1 MSTSIE
7 LLDRNSV
14 SFDSTALNGLRG
26 ISALHILFFHS
37 FLYSEFNFD
46 IYGAV
51 SIYKEEIYIVHD

>member
-37 FLYSEFNFD
+37 FLYSQFNFD

-51 SIYKEEIYIVHD
+51 SIYKEEYDM